1 MYLYRFVRSKCVN
14 EWVPDRMRRLK
25 IPKVANDSVVKE
37 KTKKNGQRTRIK
49 IEEARRKERRGAFG
63 KNKPKIPWTGRKTK
77 AKKGETRWE
86 TETRTC
92 SCWHVLV
99 SWENRENVWE
109 REGGLVWG
117 GKSGGNSRWGALNL
131 AAKGERS
138 LAQQEITVPR
148 IKTKPSQVLV
158 VTVVVIANFHRSAML
173 LLRKREKKMIG
184 EAKQEEQAKIIN
196 TKTQK

>member
-1 MYLYRFVRSKCVN
+1 MGDRDPHMFMLTCVGILGKSRECVR
-14 EWVPDRMRRLK
+14 
-25 IPKVANDSVVKE
+25 
-37 KTKKNGQRTRIK
+37 
-49 IEEARRKERRGAFG
+49 ER
-63 KNKPKIPWTGRKTK
+63 
-77 AKKGETRWE
+77 
-86 TETRTC
+86 
-92 SCWHVLV
+92 
-99 SWENRENVWE
+99 
-109 REGGLVWG
+109 GGLVWG
-117 GKSGGNSRWGALNL
+117 GKSGGNSRWGTLNL

-138 LAQQEITVPR
+138 VAQQEITVPR

>member
-1 MYLYRFVRSKCVN
+1 
-14 EWVPDRMRRLK
+14 
-25 IPKVANDSVVKE
+25 
-37 KTKKNGQRTRIK
+37 
-49 IEEARRKERRGAFG
+49 
-63 KNKPKIPWTGRKTK
+63 
-77 AKKGETRWE
+77 
-86 TETRTC
+86 
-92 SCWHVLV
+92 
-99 SWENRENVWE
+99 
-109 REGGLVWG
+109 VWG